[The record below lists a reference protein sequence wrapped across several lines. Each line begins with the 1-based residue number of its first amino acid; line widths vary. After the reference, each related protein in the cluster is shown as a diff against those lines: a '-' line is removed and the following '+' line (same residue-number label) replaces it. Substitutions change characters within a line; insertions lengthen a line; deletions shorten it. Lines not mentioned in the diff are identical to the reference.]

1 VREASPRHGADGRL
15 ASGQHSPGARIS
27 PIVHLNDNEEGP
39 SRCHRSSPPAPCSP
53 ARARPGCAS
62 PTGRARPVAVLAG
75 TAGIA
80 GLGLLALTGCS
91 TGARSTTIP
100 EAAATGTVVPGGR
113 LRVARPAASAA
124 ETLDSASSLSAYEYL
139 GALYNRLVKLDEKG
153 ETIPDLAEEWSASPD
168 GITWTFRLRRDVRF
182 HDGTR
187 FTAADAIASI
197 QHILDPA
204 TASPQ
209 GGVLGDMLD
218 AGSMSAP
225 DPHTLVFQLKTPN
238 AEFPSLLTAYQCYIV
253 PADAIGTIGR
263 TGIGTG
269 PFRLSSFQP
278 AGSGS
283 VEAFEDHFAGRPVLD
298 GIDFSSIQDTTARVN
313 ALLAG
318 QIDLISQTNLD
329 FATARVV
336 SASSRATVA
345 RVENA
350 QWYTIP
356 MLATSAEFQ
365 DPLVRQAMKLAYDPE
380 QIVATAL
387 QGTGTAAWDNPVPP
401 SLAAFVDVDRAYDP
415 DQAKALLAKAGVP
428 GLRTTI
434 HTSSYESVFTP
445 MAVAY
450 RDQVKAAGIDLTV
463 KNSSSDSYYTEIWMK
478 QPLMVSY
485 WFTGRPIDQML
496 NQIFRTGSS
505 YNESAWSNPTF
516 DALLDDARATMD
528 DDRRRM
534 LYQDAQRIVVEDSA
548 DMTPMF
554 GDRLVG
560 ISRDVVNYREYGF
573 EFDHLAIGFRR

>member
-1 VREASPRHGADGRL
+1 MPSIVTTRTTLAGASARTLRIADRPERPRT
-15 ASGQHSPGARIS
+15 
-27 PIVHLNDNEEGP
+27 P
-39 SRCHRSSPPAPCSP
+39 SRR
-53 ARARPGCAS
+53 
-62 PTGRARPVAVLAG
+62 AVLAG

-80 GLGLLALTGCS
+80 GLGLLALTGCAP
-91 TGARSTTIP
+91 GARSTTIP
-100 EAAATGTVVPGGR
+100 EAAATGTPVRGGR

-139 GALYNRLVKLDEKG
+139 GALYNRLVRLDEQG

-168 GITWTFRLRRDVRF
+168 GVIWTFRLRRDVRF

-197 QHILDPA
+197 QHVIDPA

-218 AGSMSAP
+218 PGSMSAP

-380 QIVATAL
+380 QVLATAL
-387 QGTGTAAWDNPVPP
+387 QGTGTAGWDNPVPP

-415 DQAKALLAKAGVP
+415 EQAKALLQRAGVP

-463 KNSSSDSYYTEIWMK
+463 TNASSDSYYTEIWMQK
-478 QPLMVSY
+478 PLMVSY
-485 WFTGRPIDQML
+485 WFTGRPIDQLL

-573 EFDHLAIGFRR
+573 EFDHLSIGFRR

>member
-1 VREASPRHGADGRL
+1 MRVVDRA
-15 ASGQHSPGARIS
+15 AR
-27 PIVHLNDNEEGP
+27 PDRPAAP
-39 SRCHRSSPPAPCSP
+39 SRR
-53 ARARPGCAS
+53 
-62 PTGRARPVAVLAG
+62 AVLAG

-80 GLGLLALTGCS
+80 GLGLLALTGCA
-91 TGARSTTIP
+91 TGANSTTIP
-100 EAAATGTVVPGGR
+100 EAAATGTAARGGR

-139 GALYNRLVKLDEKG
+139 GALYNRLVRLDEKG
-153 ETIPDLAEEWSASPD
+153 QTIPDLAEEWAASAD
-168 GITWTFRLRRDVRF
+168 GATWTFRLRRGVRF
-182 HDGTR
+182 HDGST

-209 GGVLGDMLD
+209 GGVLADMIGPD
-218 AGSMSAP
+218 SMSAP
-225 DPHTLVFQLKTPN
+225 DPYTLRFQLLTPN

-253 PADAIGTIGR
+253 PAAAIGTIGR
-263 TGIGTG
+263 AGIGTG
-269 PFRLSSFQP
+269 PFRLSSFHP

-283 VEAFEDHFAGRPVLD
+283 VEAFDDHFAGRPVLD

-345 RVENA
+345 RVVDA

-356 MLATSAEFQ
+356 MLATSDEFR

-387 QGTGTAAWDNPVPP
+387 QGTGTPARDNPVPP
-401 SLAAFVDVDRAYDP
+401 SLAAFVDVERPYDP
-415 DQAKALLAKAGVP
+415 DQAKALLAKAGMA
-428 GLRTTI
+428 GLKTEI

-463 KNSSSDSYYTEIWMK
+463 RSSSADSYFTEIWMQK
-478 QPLMVSY
+478 PLMVSY
-485 WFTGRPIDQML
+485 WFTGRPIDQVL

-528 DDRRRM
+528 DAKRLM
-534 LYQDAQRIVVEDSA
+534 LYQDAQRLVVEDSA

-560 ISRDVVNYREYGF
+560 ISRDVVNYREHGF
-573 EFDHLAIGFRR
+573 EFDHLTIGFRA

>member
-1 VREASPRHGADGRL
+1 MPSIVTTGSTLAGASARTLRIADRPDL
-15 ASGQHSPGARIS
+15 PGT
-27 PIVHLNDNEEGP
+27 P
-39 SRCHRSSPPAPCSP
+39 SRR
-53 ARARPGCAS
+53 
-62 PTGRARPVAVLAG
+62 AVLAG

-80 GLGLLALTGCS
+80 GLGLLALTGCA

-100 EAAATGTVVPGGR
+100 EAAATGTPVPGGR

-124 ETLDSASSLSAYEYL
+124 ETLDAASSLSAYEYL

-153 ETIPDLAEEWSASPD
+153 ETIPDLAEEWSASAD
-168 GITWTFRLRRDVRF
+168 GTTWTFRLRRDVRF

-218 AGSMSAP
+218 ADSMSAP
-225 DPHTLVFQLKTPN
+225 EPHTLVFRLKTPN

-253 PADAIGTIGR
+253 PADAIATIGR

-345 RVENA
+345 RVLDA

-387 QGTGTAAWDNPVPP
+387 QGTGTAGWDNPVPP

-415 DQAKALLAKAGVP
+415 DQAKALLRKASVP

-560 ISRDVVNYREYGF
+560 ISRDVVNYREHGF